1 MAEINYKMKIKPTL
15 LQKDKVSYASD
26 HIDLPENGVD
36 CSEGCN
42 PYGFPAVVYDVV
54 KNFDVSRMGPYPHS
68 TAFFDAIHD
77 QWEDVVDIE
86 KENIL
91 YADGSIN
98 AIYSINNIF
107 DAHGS
112 RVLGISPQFAD
123 YYENAQMQG
132 ITYDPVVLKKENNF
146 KFNVQDFLDRIDDSY
161 NYVYLDNPN
170 NPTGQ
175 NVPLEDIEKIVEKA
189 AEFGIIVIVDE
200 AYGEFMDKKD
210 SAVNIFKKHLN
221 LIVIKTMSK
230 GFGLAGM
237 RMGYIISNKDFIRY
251 MNKMNNPY
259 NISELGRE
267 IAGAALRDGGE
278 IEMHKAAF
286 ARMKEEI
293 NKVVG
298 KNLHVAENL
307 PTCSLILLYADDENV
322 DIKEELFKRG
332 ALVISGECFQSL
344 DKSSA
349 RIRLPKEE
357 EFPKLLE
364 AIADLE
370 KSLDK

>member
-1 MAEINYKMKIKPTL
+1 MKEINYRMKIKPTL
-15 LQKDKVSYASD
+15 LAKDKVSYASD

-36 CSEGCN
+36 CFEGCN
-42 PYGFPAVVYDVV
+42 PYGFPSVVSDVIR
-54 KNFDVSRMGPYPHS
+54 NFDISRLGPYPHS

-77 QWEDVVDIE
+77 YWEDVVDVE
-86 KENIL
+86 KENVL

-107 DAHGS
+107 DAHES
-112 RVLGISPQFAD
+112 KVLGISPQFAD

-146 KFNVQDFLDRIDDSY
+146 KLDVQDFIDRIDDRY
-161 NYVYLDNPN
+161 NYVYIDNPN

-175 NVPLEDIEKIVEKA
+175 AVALEDIVRIVEKA
-189 AEFGIIVIVDE
+189 AEYGIIVIVDE
-200 AYGEFMDKKD
+200 AYGEFMDKSN
-210 SAVNIFKKHLN
+210 SAVNIFNKHLN

-267 IAGAALRDGGE
+267 VAGAALRAGAQ
-278 IEMHKAAF
+278 IEEHKAAF
-286 ARMKEEI
+286 ARMKEQI
-293 NKVVG
+293 AAVTG
-298 KNLHVAENL
+298 KNLHVAETL

-322 DIKEELFKRG
+322 DMKAELYKRG
-332 ALVISGECFQSL
+332 ALVVSGESFQSL

-357 EFPKLLE
+357 DFPKLLA
-364 AIADLE
+364 AIEDLE
-370 KSLDK
+370 KSLA